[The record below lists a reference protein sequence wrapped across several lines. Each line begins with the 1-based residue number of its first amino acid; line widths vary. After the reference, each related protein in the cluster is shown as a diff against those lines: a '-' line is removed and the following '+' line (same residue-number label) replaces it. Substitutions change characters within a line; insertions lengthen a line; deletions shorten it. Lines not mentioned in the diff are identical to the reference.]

1 MRPIYLTLLAIALQP
16 CFGCEQVLSQELSSA
31 KEVASMTERVVARG
45 KNFIV
50 YAYVQTELQDY
61 LVGSSKRNNREDYKA
76 YVLVD
81 GQSMVNEE
89 GLIDPSS
96 LDWEK
101 IATEMRKLRVDER
114 SVATFH
120 LIPGRGPSDFKA
132 VQWLLE
138 GFGRDRC
145 RFDHVYWRFSTHNTD
160 FWQRVEASQ
169 ELASDSSSE
178 PENGIGNELVRV
190 FPVQTFLSRYN
201 SDDADCVVR
210 VIPQLIHQPQPE
222 MRGAIQASMLK
233 YVPMLELAR
242 KQKLLILVN
251 YHEDAQDSIDWLRNT
266 GASMLAEKLG
276 FEEVTFHTAEYATFL
291 KNDD

>member
-1 MRPIYLTLLAIALQP
+1 MRSVYLTLLAIAMQP
-16 CFGCEQVLSQELSSA
+16 CFDCEQALSQELPSA
-31 KEVASMTERVVARG
+31 KEVAPMTERMVVQG
-45 KNFIV
+45 KNYIV
-50 YAYVQTELQDY
+50 YAYDKTELQDY
-61 LVGSSKRNNREDYKA
+61 LIGSSKRHNREDHKA
-76 YVLVD
+76 YVIVD
-81 GQSMVNEE
+81 GESMVNQE
-89 GLIDPSS
+89 GLVIPDSIDW
-96 LDWEK
+96 DM

-120 LIPGRGPSDFKA
+120 LLPGRIPGDFR
-132 VQWLLE
+132 VLTWLLE
-138 GFGRDRC
+138 GFGRNRC
-145 RFDHVYWRFSTHNTD
+145 RFDHVYWRSSSDNRD
-160 FWQRVEASQ
+160 FWQRIAASQ
-169 ELASDSSSE
+169 ELASDLSSE

-233 YVPMLELAR
+233 YVPMLKLAR
-242 KQKLLILVN
+242 KQKLLILIN
-251 YHEDAQDSIDWLRNT
+251 YHEDAQDSIDWLRDT

-276 FEEVTFHTAEYATFL
+276 FEEVAFHTAEYATFL